1 MYKKTPVVEISRH
14 TSSSYTDSVLM
25 GPALQATVSL
35 GTDSVHMGTA
45 LTATLLRTGWHSPP
59 AGTALWSDAPGWERM

>member
-1 MYKKTPVVEISRH
+1 
-14 TSSSYTDSVLM
+14 M